1 MEKNILVFILI
12 VLFLG
17 VLYLYG
23 IVLDIKKNQTNNIN
37 SSENKNKKNKSL
49 MINNNSKTIFSTPKI
64 VKPTFQFSTDFD
76 NKENEFKITNVNIY
90 DDLLLNDEKYY
101 FDKELFLTFDYSLP
115 ENEYFYFTFIID
127 VNQDIKHKIKFSDNI
142 TLVKGEG
149 NMNKNPLGFVIPSIE
164 GNKTNLVISRIR
176 ILINNMKNEIVY
188 NTIIPVDILL
198 QHKTVEAF
206 NGKY

>member
-1 MEKNILVFILI
+1 ILI

-176 ILINNMKNEIVY
+176 ILINNMK
-188 NTIIPVDILL
+188 
-198 QHKTVEAF
+198 
-206 NGKY
+206 

>member
-1 MEKNILVFILI
+1 MEKNILIFILV

-23 IVLDIKKNQTNNIN
+23 IVLDIKKSQNNNIN
-37 SSENKNKKNKSL
+37 SNINKNKDNKSL
-49 MINNNSKTIFSTPKI
+49 MINNNSKTIFSSPKI

-76 NKENEFKITNVNIY
+76 NKENKFKITNINVY
-90 DDLLLNDEKYY
+90 DDLILNDDKYY
-101 FDKELFLTFDYSLP
+101 FDRELFLTFDYSLP

-127 VNQDIKHKIKFSDNI
+127 VNQDIKHNIKFSDNI

-149 NMNKNPLGFVIPSIE
+149 NMNKNPLGFTIPSIE
-164 GNKTNLVISRIR
+164 GNKTNLLISRIR

-198 QHKTVEAF
+198 QHKIVEAF